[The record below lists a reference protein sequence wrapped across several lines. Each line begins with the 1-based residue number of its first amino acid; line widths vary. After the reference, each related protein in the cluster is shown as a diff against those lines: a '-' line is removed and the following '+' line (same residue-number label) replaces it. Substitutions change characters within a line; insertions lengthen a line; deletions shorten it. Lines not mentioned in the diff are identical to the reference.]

1 MTAMPSRVLIVEDE
15 VIIALDFSDAVAELG
30 YEVVGPALSLDQGLE
45 LAESEH
51 LDCALLDVNLGFGL
65 TSQPIAEAL
74 RAKGVR
80 IAYVTAYNRDQI
92 GFARSD
98 EQVIRKPPARTALL
112 DILHALCP

>member
-30 YEVVGPALSLDQGLE
+30 YEVVGPALSLDQGLK
-45 LAESEH
+45 LAETER

-65 TSQPIAEAL
+65 TSQPIAETL
-74 RAKGVR
+74 RERGVR

-92 GFARSD
+92 GFALVD
-98 EQVIRKPPARTALL
+98 EHVIRKPPARATLL
-112 DILHALCP
+112 DILNALCP